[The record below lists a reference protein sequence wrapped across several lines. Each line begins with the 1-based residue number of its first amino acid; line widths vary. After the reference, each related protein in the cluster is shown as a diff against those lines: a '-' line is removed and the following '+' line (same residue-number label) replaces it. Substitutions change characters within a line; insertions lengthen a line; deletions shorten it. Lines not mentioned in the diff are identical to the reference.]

1 MDDGDKDR
9 RKTRSTAELDWVG
22 QVMGGIEGM
31 VRTMEENYKRV
42 ESHRRGLEKRLKA
55 VEGNMMDLG
64 KMLKMGV
71 MLLKADQYELRKA
84 IERRRE

>member
-1 MDDGDKDR
+1 
-9 RKTRSTAELDWVG
+9 
-22 QVMGGIEGM
+22 
-31 VRTMEENYKRV
+31 
-42 ESHRRGLEKRLKA
+42 
-55 VEGNMMDLG
+55 MMDLG